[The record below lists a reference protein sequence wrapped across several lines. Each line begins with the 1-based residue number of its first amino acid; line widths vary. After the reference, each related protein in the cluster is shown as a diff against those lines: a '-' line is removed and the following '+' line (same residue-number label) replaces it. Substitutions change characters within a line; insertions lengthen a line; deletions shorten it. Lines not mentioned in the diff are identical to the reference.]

1 MLIQT
6 IDRSHYLS
14 EEAFVALQRQTH
26 GEAPTTTLHALVAQQ
41 CGIVY
46 RRGSEQQQLQAAL
59 LHVSHLAL
67 SDRFAAARDLM
78 LMAHLQERAAGSD
91 AETGVLL
98 NRAMAQLGLAAFR
111 AGAMVYAHNCLDELV
126 NVGTRNG
133 ILRVLLGQGSDA
145 MHEQRAGEEDLRVL
159 EERRVLPAH
168 MVGVAVGGDAV
179 DQLRVRGGELPAV
192 LLLHGPDVHDRRR
205 RAGASLT
212 RS

>member
-1 MLIQT
+1 MTQL
-6 IDRSHYLS
+6 
-14 EEAFVALQRQTH
+14 
-26 GEAPTTTLHALVAQQ
+26 
-41 CGIVY
+41 CGVVY

-59 LHVSHLAL
+59 YHVSHLAL

-78 LMAHLQERAAGSD
+78 LMARLQERAASSD
-91 AETGVLL
+91 VETGVLL

-111 AGAMVYAHNCLDELV
+111 AGAMMYAHNCLDELV

-133 ILRVLLGQGSDA
+133 VLRVLLGQGSDA

-168 MVGVAVGGDAV
+168 MVGVATRADAV
-179 DQLRVRGGELPAV
+179 DQLRVRGGVLPAV
-192 LLLHGPDVHDRRR
+192 VSLHGPDVHDRGRR
-205 RAGASLT
+205 RRSSLT